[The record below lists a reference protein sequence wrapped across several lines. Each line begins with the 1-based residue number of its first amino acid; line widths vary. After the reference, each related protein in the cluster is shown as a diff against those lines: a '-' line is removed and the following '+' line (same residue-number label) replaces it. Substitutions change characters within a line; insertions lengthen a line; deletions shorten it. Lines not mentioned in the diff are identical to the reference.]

1 MKETGRNQALKEI
14 KVLKNKIKELENL
27 LNTTK
32 VGQTRMSTGLV
43 YRTIF
48 RMSPNTIVV
57 SKLEDG
63 TIYDVSDS
71 FCEKSG
77 FARKQV
83 IGKRASTLGIWLDQD
98 REEIK
103 KRLLRNG
110 RYRNMEVR
118 HQVKGGKML
127 QCLQSAELITIDDE
141 RYIITV
147 VVDITERKMME
158 ERLRENEEKYR
169 QLFDNAPAGI
179 YQIDYQTGRFL
190 NVNDVFCKY
199 SGLNREE
206 LTSFTAFNFLT
217 EESKKLFYARLEQI
231 HQGIKVPEAV
241 EYEALNIKG
250 ELLYL
255 QLHTR
260 FIHDSEGHVVGA
272 DVVIHDITERKQA
285 EDELK
290 SFAEDLEEANIT
302 LRVLMNQRD
311 EDKQEIEEKL
321 QTNMRDLVMPY
332 LRKLKRLNLDGRSK
346 NYLDI
351 LESNLNEVLSPF
363 MKNLQSSFNHL
374 TPQEMQIV
382 SLIKKGKKTKEISEM
397 LNASTKTIAT
407 HRNNLRKKLN
417 LRNSKINLRSY
428 LLSSG

>member
-14 KVLKNKIKELENL
+14 KELKNKIKELENL

-32 VGQTRMSTGLV
+32 VGQTLMSTGMV

-382 SLIKKGKKTKEISEM
+382 SLIKKGKKTKEIAEM

>member
-1 MKETGRNQALKEI
+1 MKETGRNQASKEI

-103 KRLLRNG
+103 KHLLRKG

-374 TPQEMQIV
+374 TPQEMQII

>member
-1 MKETGRNQALKEI
+1 MKENGRNQALKEI
-14 KVLKNKIKELENL
+14 KELKNKIKELENL

-158 ERLRENEEKYR
+158 ERLRDNEEKYR

-332 LRKLKRLNLDGRSK
+332 LRKLKRLNIDGRSK

-374 TPQEMQIV
+374 TPQEMQII
-382 SLIKKGKKTKEISEM
+382 SLIKKGKKTKEIAEM

>member
-1 MKETGRNQALKEI
+1 
-14 KVLKNKIKELENL
+14 
-27 LNTTK
+27 
-32 VGQTRMSTGLV
+32 
-43 YRTIF
+43 
-48 RMSPNTIVV
+48 
-57 SKLEDG
+57 
-63 TIYDVSDS
+63 
-71 FCEKSG
+71 
-77 FARKQV
+77 
-83 IGKRASTLGIWLDQD
+83 
-98 REEIK
+98 
-103 KRLLRNG
+103 
-110 RYRNMEVR
+110 
-118 HQVKGGKML
+118 
-127 QCLQSAELITIDDE
+127 
-141 RYIITV
+141 

-428 LLSSG
+428 LLSCG

>member
-1 MKETGRNQALKEI
+1 M
-14 KVLKNKIKELENL
+14 
-27 LNTTK
+27 
-32 VGQTRMSTGLV
+32 
-43 YRTIF
+43 
-48 RMSPNTIVV
+48 
-57 SKLEDG
+57 
-63 TIYDVSDS
+63 
-71 FCEKSG
+71 
-77 FARKQV
+77 
-83 IGKRASTLGIWLDQD
+83 
-98 REEIK
+98 
-103 KRLLRNG
+103 
-110 RYRNMEVR
+110 
-118 HQVKGGKML
+118 
-127 QCLQSAELITIDDE
+127 
-141 RYIITV
+141 
-147 VVDITERKMME
+147 
-158 ERLRENEEKYR
+158 
-169 QLFDNAPAGI
+169 
-179 YQIDYQTGRFL
+179 
-190 NVNDVFCKY
+190 
-199 SGLNREE
+199 
-206 LTSFTAFNFLT
+206 
-217 EESKKLFYARLEQI
+217 EQI

-428 LLSSG
+428 LLSCG

>member
-1 MKETGRNQALKEI
+1 MKENGRNQALKEI
-14 KVLKNKIKELENL
+14 KELRNKIKELENL

-374 TPQEMQIV
+374 TPQEMQII
-382 SLIKKGKKTKEISEM
+382 SLIKKGKKTKEIAEM

-428 LLSSG
+428 LLSCG

>member
-1 MKETGRNQALKEI
+1 MKETGRNQASKEI

>member
-1 MKETGRNQALKEI
+1 MKENGRNQALKEI
-14 KVLKNKIKELENL
+14 KELKNKIKELENL

-428 LLSSG
+428 LLSCG

>member
-1 MKETGRNQALKEI
+1 MKETGRNQASKEI

-428 LLSSG
+428 LLSCG

>member
-1 MKETGRNQALKEI
+1 MKEIGRNQALKEI
-14 KVLKNKIKELENL
+14 KELRNKIKELENL

-374 TPQEMQIV
+374 TPQEMQII
-382 SLIKKGKKTKEISEM
+382 SLIKKGKKTKEIAEM

-428 LLSSG
+428 LLSCG

>member
-1 MKETGRNQALKEI
+1 MKETGRNQASKEI

-32 VGQTRMSTGLV
+32 VGQTRMPTGLV

-103 KRLLRNG
+103 KHLLRKG

-290 SFAEDLEEANIT
+290 RFAEDLEEANIT

-382 SLIKKGKKTKEISEM
+382 SLIKKGKKTKEIAEM

>member
-1 MKETGRNQALKEI
+1 MKETGRNQASKEI

-407 HRNNLRKKLN
+407 HRNNLRKTLN

-428 LLSSG
+428 LLSCG

>member
-1 MKETGRNQALKEI
+1 MKETGRNQASKEI

-382 SLIKKGKKTKEISEM
+382 SLIKKGKKTKEIAEM

>member
-14 KVLKNKIKELENL
+14 KELKNKIKELENL

-32 VGQTRMSTGLV
+32 VGQTLMSTGMV

-428 LLSSG
+428 LLSCG

>member
-14 KVLKNKIKELENL
+14 KELKNKIKELENL

-428 LLSSG
+428 LLSCG